1 MNGRSLLRVERRD
14 RDKRARFLDNGTR
27 RTFVAIAGLAAL
39 FATSLARAAIP
50 TVALGRVIELPV
62 YSSVVASRSVAVWLP
77 DGYDQNPWAYPVLYM
92 PDAPSLFAV
101 AAGASVGDA
110 GIDEH
115 IVGLAFAG
123 EIRTPIVVAIGRSP
137 QHAREYAPAA
147 PVALLP
153 AALRAEAVARLG
165 GMPLSDAYLRFV
177 TAELKPLVDR
187 TFRTLPGAA
196 DTAILGRGAAGYVAL
211 YALMRFPH
219 VFGNAGCLSDR
230 TPVFDPG
237 SSAPHAALAD
247 VAARYFETALPRAG
261 SHRLYLDFDNLAGD
275 PAVTALQRACTNAA
289 RAKGYVEGLDLV
301 SALRT
306 VASDNPWRDND
317 QTDIAL
323 TLLLKSRCPP
333 MRQGRSD

>member
-1 MNGRSLLRVERRD
+1 
-14 RDKRARFLDNGTR
+14 
-27 RTFVAIAGLAAL
+27 
-39 FATSLARAAIP
+39 
-50 TVALGRVIELPV
+50 
-62 YSSVVASRSVAVWLP
+62 
-77 DGYDQNPWAYPVLYM
+77 
-92 PDAPSLFAV
+92 
-101 AAGASVGDA
+101 
-110 GIDEH
+110 
-115 IVGLAFAG
+115 
-123 EIRTPIVVAIGRSP
+123 
-137 QHAREYAPAA
+137 
-147 PVALLP
+147 
-153 AALRAEAVARLG
+153 
-165 GMPLSDAYLRFV
+165 
-177 TAELKPLVDR
+177 
-187 TFRTLPGAA
+187 
-196 DTAILGRGAAGYVAL
+196 
-211 YALMRFPH
+211 MRFPH

-230 TPVFDPG
+230 TPMFDPG

-275 PAVTALQRACTNAA
+275 PAVAALQRACTNAA